1 MSEREDSIERLLEDL
16 DRAAEAAKSWEDR
29 KISEAYFSGDS
40 VENTH
45 TYMGDVAANVSR
57 RLHALMPHDMNG
69 REIKAGDRITFGG
82 EGLGVCGLKV
92 LPVNLE
98 GSVLTSMPE
107 HKVTVVEPDSWER
120 LEEDTKLTPRDYLGG
135 HGIETNEYGRVSS
148 MAADIVRRAKRLA
161 GIREGE

>member
-1 MSEREDSIERLLEDL
+1 MRGQEDTIERLLGDL
-16 DRAAEAAKSWEDR
+16 DRAAEAASGGFVRDV
-29 KISEAYFSGDS
+29 SEAYFGGRDTCSAMTTSGAIAQ
-40 VENTH
+40 
-45 TYMGDVAANVSR
+45 DVAS